1 MISLFSLVNFPVVAG
16 GFALIAV
23 IGTTQA
29 AGALG
34 TATLPILSPS
44 FVGGA
49 AALLGNDLNLKV
61 KRIYLNLDI
70 TNIKIH

>member
-1 MISLFSLVNFPVVAG
+1 MVTG
-16 GFALIAV
+16 GFALIAA
-23 IGTTQA
+23 IGQTQA

-49 AALLGNDLNLKV
+49 ASLLGNATELK
-61 KRIYLNLDI
+61 
-70 TNIKIH
+70 